1 MIFKDTYGHSY
12 DNAVKYCNELNY
24 AGYSDWRLPSINEL
38 LSITVDSKY
47 SEGDTFGYDV
57 FIANAFKYVK
67 NNLTNFT
74 KTWSSTRYAS
84 ERGRFMDSGFKKRS
98 S

>member
-1 MIFKDTYGHSY
+1 MWQDYDMIFKDTYGY
-12 DNAVKYCNELNY
+12 NCDNAVKYCNELNY

-57 FIANAFKYVK
+57 VIANAFKYVK
-67 NNLTNFT
+67 II
-74 KTWSSTRYAS
+74 
-84 ERGRFMDSGFKKRS
+84 
-98 S
+98 